1 MNDARSATR
10 LSAAGIGFA
19 SGCYLLWGIV
29 PVYWKLVA
37 AVPAFEMLIARI
49 LWTLLLVLGIALISR
64 RRREL
69 RGARLTDW
77 GWSLVAASVLA
88 VNWVTFIYAVQT
100 DRVLATSLG
109 YFINPLMSVLLGMLV
124 LGERLSRVQG
134 VSVAVAAAGVA
145 AMAIRAGSLP
155 WISLVLATSFA
166 LYGLVH
172 KLRPQPAIGGL
183 VREMMVLS
191 PIAMTAFALL
201 ARGGDSV
208 LVAAPTT
215 LHALVALAGP
225 VTAAPLLLFHAAARR
240 LPLVVVGMFQYV
252 APTLTFL
259 LATLWYREPFTQD
272 AAIGFAL
279 VWLALALFV
288 LDAARRL
295 RRLALGPVASVES
308 LG

>member
-1 MNDARSATR
+1 MDAPRSPSR
-10 LSAAGIGFA
+10 LSAGGVGFA
-19 SGCYLLWGIV
+19 TGCYLLWGIV
-29 PVYWKLVA
+29 PAYWKVVG

-49 LWTLLLVLGIALISR
+49 LWTLLLVAGIALATA

-69 RGARLTDW
+69 RGARLADW
-77 GWSLVAASVLA
+77 GWSFVAASVLA

-124 LGERLSRVQG
+124 LGERLTRVQG
-134 VSVAVAAAGVA
+134 LSVGVAGAGVVAMAVA
-145 AMAIRAGSLP
+145 AGSLP

-183 VREMMVLS
+183 VREMAVLAPLAS
-191 PIAMTAFALL
+191 GAFALL
-201 ARGGDSV
+201 ARDGDSV
-208 LVAAPTT
+208 LVAAPPS

-240 LPLVVVGMFQYV
+240 LPLVVVGMFQYI

-259 LATLWYREPFTQD
+259 LATLWYREPFTKD

-279 VWLALALFV
+279 VWLALGLFV

-295 RRLALGPVASVES
+295 RRLALGAIGAV
-308 LG
+308 G